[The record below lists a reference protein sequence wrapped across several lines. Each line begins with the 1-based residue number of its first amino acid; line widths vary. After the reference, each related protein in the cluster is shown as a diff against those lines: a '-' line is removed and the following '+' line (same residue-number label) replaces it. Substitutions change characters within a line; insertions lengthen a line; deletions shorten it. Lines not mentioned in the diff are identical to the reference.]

1 MSVHNLV
8 PQFSWYIITKSFQP
22 KLSKSQCKLAS
33 PAASLFVLQL
43 LGKVKRKELS
53 PNSLLFLFYS
63 YPQDFPKEDGIEG
76 NAAAL
81 HDGPDGP
88 QKDVV
93 PFGFVGLQ
101 DLGHGEG
108 GLRLLGILLQEK
120 NSIRKVMFNS
130 RYSKEYRD
138 EELFHNEEMSY
149 LERNIGKEESFQKEY
164 VRNCTVV

>member
-1 MSVHNLV
+1 M
-8 PQFSWYIITKSFQP
+8 
-22 KLSKSQCKLAS
+22 QCKLPS
-33 PAASLFVLQL
+33 QAASLFVLQL

-53 PNSLLFLFYS
+53 PNRSFFLYS

-81 HDGPDGP
+81 HDCPDGP

-130 RYSKEYRD
+130 RYSKEYQDED
-138 EELFHNEEMSY
+138 EELFHDEEMNY
-149 LERNIGKEESFQKEY
+149 LEKYWEKRKFQTEY
-164 VRNCTVV
+164 VRKCNIE